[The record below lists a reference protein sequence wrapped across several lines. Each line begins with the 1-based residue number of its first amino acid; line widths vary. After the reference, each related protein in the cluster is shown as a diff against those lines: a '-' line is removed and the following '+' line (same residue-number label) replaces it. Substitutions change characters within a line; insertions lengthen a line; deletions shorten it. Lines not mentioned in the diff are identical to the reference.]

1 MCCFVSSFLLCRW
14 SVCLSRGSRC
24 GYLSSPS
31 RRWRSICLSWRQELG
46 MISPIAPPEEH
57 VSLRGPRGEYPSSPS
72 RRRRSMC
79 RSGGQEVSIF
89 FPVTPPE
96 EHMSHRGSR
105 GGYLSPPSRRRRSM
119 CHSGG
124 LGGKYLA
131 FPGSPGWCRGKG
143 LTLFVSMGYQ
153 VFYFS

>member
-1 MCCFVSSFLLCRW
+1 
-14 SVCLSRGSRC
+14 
-24 GYLSSPS
+24 
-31 RRWRSICLSWRQELG
+31 

-96 EHMSHRGSR
+96 EHVSLRGSGGSIFFPITPEKHVSLR
-105 GGYLSPPSRRRRSM
+105 GVGR
-119 CHSGG
+119 
-124 LGGKYLA
+124 
-131 FPGSPGWCRGKG
+131 
-143 LTLFVSMGYQ
+143 
-153 VFYFS
+153 

>member
-1 MCCFVSSFLLCRW
+1 
-14 SVCLSRGSRC
+14 
-24 GYLSSPS
+24 
-31 RRWRSICLSWRQELG
+31 

-96 EHMSHRGSR
+96 EDVSLRGS
-105 GGYLSPPSRRRRSM
+105 GGRYLLSPYAVGGACVAPGVGSRVGIFSPVTPPEEHVSLRG
-119 CHSGG
+119 SGVG
-124 LGGKYLA
+124 
-131 FPGSPGWCRGKG
+131 
-143 LTLFVSMGYQ
+143 
-153 VFYFS
+153 